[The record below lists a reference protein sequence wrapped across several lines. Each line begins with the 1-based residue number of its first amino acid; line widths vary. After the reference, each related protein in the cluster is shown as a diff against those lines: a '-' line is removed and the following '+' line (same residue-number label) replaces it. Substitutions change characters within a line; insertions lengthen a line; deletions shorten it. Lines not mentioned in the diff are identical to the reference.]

1 MRKVILTADSTC
13 DLTKELCSRFNV
25 QAYIPLH
32 IVLGEKSYED
42 GVNINPPDIYK
53 NFEATGVLP
62 KTAAVNVGEYSDFF
76 KRFTDEG
83 NSVVHICLGSALSS
97 SYQNAVTAASE
108 LENVYPIDSCNLS
121 SGSGHLV
128 IEAAKLIEQGLD
140 AKTVAEKVKGM
151 TSKVQ
156 ASFVIQTLEYLHK
169 GGRCSGLLR
178 FGATILRIKPQ
189 IIVSDGKMAPVKIS
203 DSFKAEGTGE
213 TWYYS
218 EEDTPKF
225 YVVKGSVANHNAAV
239 ASANRFAAGQLM
251 GTYTPSF
258 TFDEETCTVTTVLK
272 ETETHAGTAYS
283 VRIDMMNKEQNDVE
297 TVDPA
302 LSQNYYVLA
311 TLTPKGT
318 GSKGQ
323 VVAWTVLDVKKHDYS
338 KNLNFIVLW
347 NQNTV
352 VQDFEKLISSFI

>member
-13 DLTKELCSRFNV
+13 DLTKKLCSRFNV

-156 ASFVIQTLEYLHK
+156 ASFVIDKLDYLRA
-169 GGRCSGLLR
+169 GGRCSALAV
-178 FGATILRIKPQ
+178 FGANLLKIKPS
-189 IIVSDGKMAPVKIS
+189 IYVNNKDGSMTVGKKYRGKLDNVLLQYVDEQLAAYDNIKNDKI
-203 DSFKAEGTGE
+203 FI
-213 TWYYS
+213 
-218 EEDTPKF
+218 
-225 YVVKGSVANHNAAV
+225 
-239 ASANRFAAGQLM
+239 
-251 GTYTPSF
+251 
-258 TFDEETCTVTTVLK
+258 
-272 ETETHAGTAYS
+272 THAGIGDDHVKVVYDYLKGKNIFEEIFITTAS
-283 VRIDMMNKEQNDVE
+283 C
-297 TVDPA
+297 T
-302 LSQNYYVLA
+302 
-311 TLTPKGT
+311 
-318 GSKGQ
+318 
-323 VVAWTVLDVKKHDYS
+323 
-338 KNLNFIVLW
+338 
-347 NQNTV
+347 
-352 VQDFEKLISSFI
+352 ISSHCGPGTLGILFMTE